1 MAGSQIREI
10 FDDVKLIID
19 PETFAEPHKM
29 LQELKKMGGNV
40 RESCF
45 IIGPFHTIEETF
57 MNLSKLEKKKPQS
70 VGHKRRNHVNHISPE
85 MKSSPSPPAE
95 PVVVDDAVMLYIQK
109 KHSMELD
116 KMKQMGVDMQLQG
129 RHLMFHARDKTLR
142 TDQVQFVRERF
153 ITLYQKISTDLQT
166 RTYQLNASEVQLW
179 CKRFPELLVRPQKHG
194 VDLTGSY
201 LTLERF
207 ERFLHSPPKR
217 SSPMQINHMDHAC
230 ATASSPPALQN
241 RPNDKDEICCICL
254 EPLVKSKSQTLEKCK
269 HSFCR
274 DCLKRA
280 FEIKPVCPTC
290 GVLYGALK
298 GTQPEGGKMQIIQDS
313 SSLPG
318 YEGYRT
324 KVIHYYIPSGIQKE
338 EHPNPGQPYDGA
350 SRTAYLPDS
359 SEGRKVLKLLKQAFE
374 QRLIFTIGSSSTTGR
389 SNVVTWN
396 DIHHKTSR
404 FGGPTAYGYPDPD
417 YLKRVQEELKAK
429 GIC

>member
-1 MAGSQIREI
+1 MMAGSQIPEI
-10 FDDVKLIID
+10 FDDVKLVID
-19 PETFAEPHKM
+19 PETFAEPQKM
-29 LQELKKMGGNV
+29 FQELKKMGENV
-40 RESCF
+40 RGSCF
-45 IIGPFHTIEETF
+45 IIGPFQKIEETF
-57 MNLSKLEKKKPQS
+57 MNLSRLEKKKPQN
-70 VGHKRRNHVNHISPE
+70 VGHKQRSHVNHNTSPE

-95 PVVVDDAVMLYIQK
+95 PVVVDAAVMHYINK
-109 KHSMELD
+109 KHSLELD
-116 KMKQMGVDMQLQG
+116 KMRQMGVDMPVQG
-129 RHLMFHARDKTLR
+129 RHLMFHARDKKLR

-153 ITLYQKISTDLQT
+153 ITFYQKIATGLQT
-166 RTYQLNASEVQLW
+166 RLYDLNASETQLLL
-179 CKRFPELLVRPQKHG
+179 KHFPELLVSHKNYG
-194 VDLTGSY
+194 VELTGSY

-207 ERFLHSPPKR
+207 ERFLRSPPKR
-217 SSPMQINHMDHAC
+217 SPPKQISHMDNTH
-230 ATASSPPALQN
+230 ATASSPQN
-241 RPNDKDEICCICL
+241 QPNDKDEICCICL
-254 EPLVKSKSQTLEKCK
+254 EPLVKSKSKTLEKCK

-274 DCLKRA
+274 ECLKRA

-298 GTQPEGGKMQIIQDS
+298 GTQPEGGKMQTTQDS

-318 YEGYRT
+318 YESYRT
-324 KVIHYYIPSGIQKE
+324 IVIRYSIPSGIQKE
-338 EHPNPGQPYDGA
+338 EHPNPGQPYEGA

-359 SEGRKVLKLLKQAFE
+359 SEGRKVLKLLTRAFE

-417 YLKRVQEELKAK
+417 YLNRVQEELKAK